1 MFCVKGFA
9 DGPSADRYFGFVAVV
24 IAGINIAAINVA
36 KKLDGSNDELQT
48 FGTEKL
54 LKEGLIKETAR
65 KPTANDWLQFPLW
78 IKVPMMKPPLPLSSR
93 R

>member
-36 KKLDGSNDELQT
+36 KKLGGCNDELQT

-65 KPTANDWLQFPLW
+65 KPTAND
-78 IKVPMMKPPLPLSSR
+78 
-93 R
+93 

>member
-9 DGPSADRYFGFVAVV
+9 DGPSADHLFGFAAVV
-24 IAGINIAAINVA
+24 IADINIAAINAV
-36 KKLDGSNDELQT
+36 KKLAGNNDELQT

-54 LKEGLIKETAR
+54 PKEDLIKETAR

-78 IKVPMMKPPLPLSSR
+78 IKVPTMKLPLPLSSR